1 MVFFLGYINKAKSNA
16 TEYHVCNA
24 PPKIEHF
31 NGNDGLVKRINRLK
45 ELDLVLESY
54 NKEASEAEDKLTRM
68 EEIFQ
73 KLNVQTIKDEFSK
86 SQDFKRQYLSQDS
99 L

>member
-1 MVFFLGYINKAKSNA
+1 M
-16 TEYHVCNA
+16 
-24 PPKIEHF
+24 
-31 NGNDGLVKRINRLK
+31 VKRINRLK

-73 KLNVQTIKDEFSK
+73 KFNVQTIKDEFSK
-86 SQDFKRQYLSQDS
+86 SQDFKRQYLFQDS